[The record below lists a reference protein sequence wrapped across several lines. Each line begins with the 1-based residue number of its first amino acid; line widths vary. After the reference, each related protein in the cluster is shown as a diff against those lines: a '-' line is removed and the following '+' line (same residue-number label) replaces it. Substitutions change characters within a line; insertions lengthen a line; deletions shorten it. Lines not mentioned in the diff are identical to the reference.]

1 MSLTRS
7 PKVDDGNEFDGVR
20 GEFGSGS
27 RCWSWLCSGG
37 SMAGSG
43 AGSGSWASRMGPVV
57 GPRMGPRVGPGLEWV
72 PGVGPGR
79 ESHGRESHGMSP
91 MGVGP
96 GSGSR

>member
-7 PKVDDGNEFDGVR
+7 PKVDDGDEFDGVR

-27 RCWSWLCSGG
+27 RYWSWLCSGG

-57 GPRMGPRVGPGLEWV
+57 GPRMGPRVGPGLPGRV

-79 ESHGRESHGMSP
+79 ESHGRES
-91 MGVGP
+91 
-96 GSGSR
+96 R